1 MQNMLTV
8 APPFHQLTATA
19 TASEVVDMFLA
30 SLDVRQNSKD
40 LYRRTLGYYLEHLDK
55 IGYTLADMTMSHLVT
70 YRDNMLK
77 AGKSSLTVCSYIT
90 AIKGFYTWTEG
101 MRLFPNIARGLRSP
115 KRKQQFSKLPI
126 SHTQQEELLSHLR
139 ASGNLRDFAIVNL
152 LLFTGMRTIE
162 VIRANVGDIQE
173 RGGKRVLWVHGKGRD
188 SKEDFMKILDPVAEP
203 IAAYLEQRKDVSPGA
218 PLFVSESNNNAGGR
232 LDTRTIRDIVKTNLR
247 AVGIDSKA
255 FSAHSL
261 RHTAATNVLR
271 ATGSLD
277 KTREFC
283 RHTNPATTLIYTA
296 TLAEENR
303 MKDDSGEDVLVR
315 LFAKC

>member
-1 MQNMLTV
+1 MQNMIT
-8 APPFHQLTATA
+8 APAPQQLTTTA

-40 LYRRTLGYYLEHLDK
+40 LYRRTLGYYLEHLGNL
-55 IGYTLADMTMSHLVT
+55 GYTLSDMTMPHLVT
-70 YRDNMLK
+70 YRDNLLK

-115 KRKQQFSKLPI
+115 KRKQQFSKLPLT
-126 SHTQQEELLSHLR
+126 HAQQEKLITHLQS
-139 ASGNLRDFAIVNL
+139 SGNLRDYAIVNL
-152 LLFTGMRTIE
+152 LLYTGLRTIE
-162 VIRANVGDIQE
+162 VIRANVDDIQD

-188 SKEDFMKILDPVAEP
+188 SKDDFMKILDPVAEP
-203 IAAYLEQRKDVSPGA
+203 IAAYLEQRKNLTPGA
-218 PLFVSESNNNAGGR
+218 PLFVSTSTNSKGER
-232 LDTRTIRDIVKTNLR
+232 LNTRTIRDIVKTNLR

-261 RHTAATNVLR
+261 RHTGATNILR

-283 RHTNPATTLIYTA
+283 RHSNPATTLIYTA
-296 TLAEENR
+296 TLAEESR
-303 MKDDSGEDVLVR
+303 MKDDSGEDVLIR

>member
-1 MQNMLTV
+1 MQNMIT
-8 APPFHQLTATA
+8 APAPHQLTTTA
-19 TASEVVDMFLA
+19 TASDVVDMFLA

-40 LYRRTLGYYLEHLDK
+40 LYRRTLGYYLEHLDNL
-55 IGYTLADMTMSHLVT
+55 GYTLSDMTMPHLVT

-115 KRKQQFSKLPI
+115 KRKQQFCRQPLTPPQV
-126 SHTQQEELLSHLR
+126 TDLLTSMQAT
-139 ASGNLRDFAIVNL
+139 ASAKDYAIVNL
-152 LLFTGMRTIE
+152 LLRTGMRTIE
-162 VIRANVGDIQE
+162 VIRANVEDIQE
-173 RGGKRVLWVHGKGRD
+173 RGGKRVLWVHGKGKD
-188 SKEDFMKILDPVAEP
+188 TKDDFVVLTDKTAAP
-203 IAAYLEQRKDVSPGA
+203 IAAYLEQRKNLTPGA
-218 PLFVSESNNNAGGR
+218 PLFVSGSNNNAGGR

-261 RHTAATNVLR
+261 RHTAATNILR

-283 RHTNPATTLIYTA
+283 RHSNPATTLIYTA
-296 TLAEENR
+296 TLAEESR
-303 MKDDSGEDVLVR
+303 MKDDSGEDVLIR